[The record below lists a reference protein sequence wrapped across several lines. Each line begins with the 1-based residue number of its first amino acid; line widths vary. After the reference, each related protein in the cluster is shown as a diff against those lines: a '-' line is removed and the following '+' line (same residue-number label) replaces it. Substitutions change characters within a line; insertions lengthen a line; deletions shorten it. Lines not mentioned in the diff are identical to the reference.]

1 MRARPLQSDHQH
13 IGREPGELVSPV
25 EHERGGADHEHRA
38 VQLPRIA
45 QALHQGDHLQ
55 RLTETHLIGQNA
67 AEAEGCQASQ
77 PAEALHL
84 IGPQR
89 VREGCGHLRSRR
101 RPVQA
106 AQVVFESAVAHGV
119 AVFPIQI
126 ERLVGRQLGATV
138 QQRVGRHA
146 QVAHHIAEHRHIPF
160 SQSGDAPVA
169 QAMEAL
175 AAPIGGKHCP
185 QLIGGK
191 IALAHIHLNE
201 VRAQGKTQRHPR
213 RPFHDEA
220 VERRSGEHL
229 ADGPKLRQ
237 AAIEQLAGQLGLAQ
251 GQRARAIEE
260 LRGHGHARILQ
271 VLIAEGLARGR
282 PQLRLL
288 SRIGRAFQH
297 HFPLA
302 VKGLRR
308 EADERSLL
316 LTRHVEVEGERTSH
330 RAQRLP
336 RLGQI
341 HRKRL
346 LQHGQRAPAECLG
359 IALSHKGRPT
369 RVEFRIPQKRESARI
384 GTCRPRSYAVGQ
396 HEGHFEPA
404 HHQHLLGK
412 TQVVTAFGGK
422 ELKRCS
428 GDVLRDGPRR
438 RSRSGSAAIAS
449 LKDERGALPH
459 GIEHIGQLRLS
470 QAHLALP
477 GGGSERG
484 AAEQALI
491 GKHLGQRAGH
501 GAGRPVEG
509 LEPMGKGELLPVGE
523 VLPTLHAMG

>member
-1 MRARPLQSDHQH
+1 
-13 IGREPGELVSPV
+13 
-25 EHERGGADHEHRA
+25 
-38 VQLPRIA
+38 
-45 QALHQGDHLQ
+45 
-55 RLTETHLIGQNA
+55 
-67 AEAEGCQASQ
+67 
-77 PAEALHL
+77 
-84 IGPQR
+84 
-89 VREGCGHLRSRR
+89 
-101 RPVQA
+101 
-106 AQVVFESAVAHGV
+106 
-119 AVFPIQI
+119 
-126 ERLVGRQLGATV
+126 
-138 QQRVGRHA
+138 
-146 QVAHHIAEHRHIPF
+146 
-160 SQSGDAPVA
+160 
-169 QAMEAL
+169 MEAP
-175 AAPIGGKHCP
+175 AAPISGKHRSQLVGGKV
-185 QLIGGK
+185 
-191 IALAHIHLNE
+191 ALAHIHLDE
-201 VRAQGKTQRHPR
+201 VRPQGQAQRHPR

-220 VERRSGEHL
+220 VEGGRGEHL

-260 LRGHGHARILQ
+260 LRGHGHPRIFQ
-271 VLIAEGLARGR
+271 ILIAEGLARGR

-302 VKGLRR
+302 VKGLHR
-308 EADERSLL
+308 EADERGFLL
-316 LTRHVEVEGERTSH
+316 PRHVEVEGKRAGH

-336 RLGQI
+336 GLRQL

-346 LQHGQRAPAECLG
+346 LQHGQRAPAERLG
-359 IALSHKGRPT
+359 VVLGDEGPLSRRKS
-369 RVEFRIPQKRESARI
+369 RILQKREGSRV
-384 GTCRPRSYAVGQ
+384 GGRRPRSYAVGQ